1 MEDVLAISLFSAT
14 NGLLRGNLHGH
25 STHSDGRN
33 SPADVVQ
40 LYRAGGYDFTCLS
53 EHYWS
58 NPRFCAATL
67 NDASGLDREDF
78 ITILSAELHCPGK
91 LYDRDGLWH
100 IVANGLPDDF
110 AMARTHETGPDL
122 VRRAVAAGAYVTI
135 AHPEW
140 YSLTEAEA
148 RLLAEAGA
156 HGVEIYNHASAI
168 DAARGGGTATV
179 DYLLHEGFRLHIT
192 ATDDSHD
199 IPHDAFG
206 GWVMVA
212 GQDLMAEAI
221 LTALK
226 AGDFFA
232 STGPEFISITR
243 DGMTLEVE
251 TSPASRV
258 ILAASNHQA
267 TSIAG
272 DGMTRVS
279 FDLAKFDP
287 TFFRLV
293 VIDSLGRQAWSNP
306 YWVK

>member
-1 MEDVLAISLFSAT
+1 MAPRAFDAF
-14 NGLLRGNLHGH
+14 
-25 STHSDGRN
+25 GRPQQ
-33 SPADVVQ
+33 SSGCGAALP
-40 LYRAGGYDFTCLS
+40 RRGYDFTCLS

-67 NDASGLDREDF
+67 NDASGWIATTSSPFFPPSF
-78 ITILSAELHCPGK
+78 IAL
-91 LYDRDGLWH
+91 
-100 IVANGLPDDF
+100 ANSMTGTGSGTLL
-110 AMARTHETGPDL
+110 RTACHPVSRWRAHETGPDL

-148 RLLAEAGA
+148 RLFAEAGA

-179 DYLLHEGFRLHIT
+179 DYLLHEGFRPHIT

-199 IPHDAFG
+199 IPRDAFG

-212 GQDLMAEAI
+212 CRDLSAQAI

-258 ILAASNHQA
+258 ILAADNHQA
-267 TSIAG
+267 EPVAG
-272 DGMTRVS
+272 DGMTRVG
-279 FDLAKFDP
+279 FDLAKLDP
-287 TFFRLV
+287 AFFRLV
-293 VIDSLGRQAWSNP
+293 VIDSQGRQAWSNP
-306 YWVK
+306 YWIR